1 MSKIS
6 HLNKKLCFDIDGVI
20 CAANKKND
28 YKSAKPIK
36 KNIHF
41 INKLYNNGYEITIF
55 TARYMGRTNNNKIL
69 AEKKIKQLTLLQLKK
84 WELNY
89 HQIFFG
95 KPSFDILVDDKA
107 LFFKKNWINTLN
119 KKLKN

>member
-1 MSKIS
+1 
-6 HLNKKLCFDIDGVI
+6 
-20 CAANKKND
+20 
-28 YKSAKPIK
+28 
-36 KNIHF
+36 
-41 INKLYNNGYEITIF
+41 
-55 TARYMGRTNNNKIL
+55 MGRTNNNKIL

-84 WELNY
+84 WKLNY

-95 KPSFDILVDDKA
+95 KPSFDIMVDDKA

>member
-55 TARYMGRTNNNKIL
+55 TARYMGKKDKTTNIITI
-69 AEKKIKQLTLLQLKK
+69 EKMETKLSSNFFWKT
-84 WELNY
+84 EL
-89 HQIFFG
+89 
-95 KPSFDILVDDKA
+95 
-107 LFFKKNWINTLN
+107 
-119 KKLKN
+119 